1 MCEQSLDLY
10 RTTHSQRKR
19 IFSYENKSCSEKE
32 CAASAMNYIFTSI
45 TLSHSNFQFKCSL
58 ILTENL
64 LVSVAILRVLGFSA
78 NKTSAFWV
86 D

>member
-19 IFSYENKSCSEKE
+19 IFSYENKSCSGKE

-45 TLSHSNFQFKCSL
+45 TLSHSNFQFKRSL
-58 ILTENL
+58 ILAENL